1 MSDSQI
7 ISPDEA
13 QNRTAARSTSVTPLR
28 LCKSD
33 SRELDTDS
41 SSIAVYPTQI
51 GKTIEDYANDSRKIC
66 ERNPTWRSVT
76 NGILYG
82 PDFPKMTGSSFK
94 MLAIILSR
102 VTFHDK
108 KTARKYGRIKNDEV
122 KLTNNFL
129 QERGISPSSRKR
141 SIKELEA
148 LGYIKRLPCK
158 SIFEATKVKV
168 LKWT

>member
-1 MSDSQI
+1 
-7 ISPDEA
+7 
-13 QNRTAARSTSVTPLR
+13 
-28 LCKSD
+28 
-33 SRELDTDS
+33 
-41 SSIAVYPTQI
+41 
-51 GKTIEDYANDSRKIC
+51 
-66 ERNPTWRSVT
+66 
-76 NGILYG
+76 
-82 PDFPKMTGSSFK
+82 MTGSSFK

-108 KTARKYGRIKNDEV
+108 KTARKYGGIKNDEV

-129 QERGISPSSRKR
+129 LERGISSSSRKR
-141 SIKELEA
+141 SIKQLEA